1 MGLQHCP
8 EISRLWL
15 LIGTSA
21 WIMGPDVASG
31 SVSAPRWPVSHL
43 APGTAQVTASC
54 AMVLQHCPRLRAGNT
69 LWQELGWGSSC
80 CCFRR
85 GWCSPPP
92 PLVHGAIGSEAAE
105 LTVPAGHSLRGWWA
119 FALAWPVHLLGFP
132 PSSSATRAAGVAS
145 RTEWKGWNPA
155 AAGAEGA
162 FPKPLQLR
170 TSHKEL
176 NALWNGGSSV
186 LPHTRPWPMARSP
199 ALGLWHRRGS
209 VTSARSDSRAEGV
222 CCLQDLAWPL
232 ALSFCVHSLLH

>member
-1 MGLQHCP
+1 MDHGSGCGIWFGFCSPMAHEPLGTGHCP
-8 EISRLWL
+8 GNCL
-15 LIGTSA
+15 LCHGAAALSSTQS
-21 WIMGPDVASG
+21 WKQFSG
-31 SVSAPRWPVSHL
+31 RSWAGAAAAAVS
-43 APGTAQVTASC
+43 GG
-54 AMVLQHCPRLRAGNT
+54 AGAA
-69 LWQELGWGSSC
+69 
-80 CCFRR
+80 
-85 GWCSPPP
+85 PP

-132 PSSSATRAAGVAS
+132 PSSSTTRAAGVAS

-170 TSHKEL
+170 TSRKEL

-186 LPHTRPWPMARSP
+186 LPHTRPWPMAHSP